1 MPYKDPE
8 RKRQWEREHREH
20 RNARRRMGAQM
31 KFIVSNPA
39 PDPITDQEP
48 NGAWLVV
55 AAIGIALVVAV
66 GLGVL
71 VAWGGARASCDSGPR
86 SHSPDSGDSSPTR
99 INET

>member
-39 PDPITDQEP
+39 PDPIPDQLP

-66 GLGVL
+66 GLSL
-71 VAWGGARASCDSGPR
+71 LAALNGASASLDSGPG
-86 SHSPDSGDSSPTR
+86 SHPPDSGDSGPTR